1 MKNTFKFLNLLFVSA
16 VLFTWNCLG
25 ERHSSNLAAIFNIPG
40 FVTPSG
46 IDPTPAAIGG
56 NVTGLT
62 GTGLILANN
71 NGDPVTISSDGT
83 FLFSQKVNGGG
94 SYNIT
99 VRQNPVSP
107 PQICSVSNGSGIV
120 SSQAISNIQV
130 ICSVVGFF
138 VSGSVSGLAGSGLIL
153 KNNGTDPISIS
164 ANGSFTFP
172 VKVVNTGTYN
182 VTVSQSPSSVTQTC
196 SVTNASGLIA
206 GADITS
212 VSVTCSTNSYTVGG
226 SVSGLAGSGLIL
238 KNNGTDDLAITANGV
253 YSFLTSVASGGGFNV
268 TVSQNPTS
276 PTQTCSVSNGSSVIA
291 GADITNANITCSTN
305 SYTISGTVSGLSGSG
320 LVLKNNGAD
329 ATSISSNGSFSFSTS
344 IASGATYTVTVS
356 QNPSS
361 PTQTCSVTNDT
372 GLVAGANISN
382 VAVTCSTNSYTVSG
396 SVSGLAGSGLVLKN
410 NGTDDLSISS
420 NGSFTFST
428 SIASGSGY
436 NITVSQDP
444 SSPTQTCSVTS
455 GSGTV
460 SSSNITGI
468 GVTCSTSAFS
478 VGGSISTLIGSNL
491 VLKNNGADPITISSN
506 GTFTFSTSI
515 SSGSAYAV
523 TIQQN
528 PTSPA
533 QLCTLSNDTGTI
545 SSSNV
550 SNVGI
555 SCGSALYLVGGTI
568 SGLTGNLTL
577 KNNGSDTTTI
587 SSNGAFTMTTPIA
600 DSSSYNVTITGQPTG
615 QTCYIAQPSGTI
627 ATADVNTILINCVN
641 GTTFG
646 TLVSGNSVVS
656 TLPVAPYVEN
666 PATGS
671 GDWFSGDP
679 GGDPDTMLDGFGFAT
694 SSTPIGRLSNM
705 YHITTDG
712 INIYAVDYNLAT
724 PASGKVR
731 KLNIATRVLSTLSIT
746 VDTPK
751 GITTDGIFLYVT
763 SANHYIVKY
772 NLMNNTYSTIA
783 GVAGTS
789 GNTDGVGT
797 AARFNAP
804 KGIATDGT
812 YLYVADT
819 GNHKIRKIKISDN
832 TVTTIAGS
840 GTAGTLDGLGTAAK
854 FNQPS
859 HLVYDSNKLYVTD
872 TNSNNIKLVDLTTSP
887 VTVTTIAG
895 DPAGTSGNVTN
906 ATGGTGTNARL
917 TKPVAIALDGTYAYI
932 VDGTTLIKRMSRTA
946 PYTLT
951 NLLGC
956 SPQPP
961 TSGSAQSG
969 GPDGGTIGTC
979 QANEGSFFAPKGIV
993 TNGKSIFVV
1002 EMHPYMRLIR
1012 KID

>member
-1 MKNTFKFLNLLFVSA
+1 MTNIFKFLNLLFVSA
-16 VLFTWNCLG
+16 LLFTWSCLG
-25 ERHSSNLAAIFNIPG
+25 ERHSSHLSAIFNIPG
-40 FVTPSG
+40 FITPTGG
-46 IDPTPAAIGG
+46 IDPTPAPIGG

-62 GTGLILANN
+62 GTGLILVNN
-71 NGDPVTISSDGT
+71 NGDPITISADGT
-83 FLFSQKVNGGG
+83 FLFSQKVKGGG

-130 ICSVVGFF
+130 VCSVVGFF
-138 VSGSVSGLAGSGLIL
+138 VSGSVSGLAGSGLVL

-182 VTVSQSPSSVTQTC
+182 VTVSQNPSSVTQTC

-206 GADITS
+206 GADITN
-212 VSVTCSTNSYTVGG
+212 VAVTCSTNSYTVGG

-238 KNNGTDDLAITANGV
+238 KNNGTDDLAITVDGV
-253 YSFLTSVASGGGFNV
+253 YSFLTSVASGGGFSV

-276 PTQTCSVSNGSSVIA
+276 PTQTCSVSNGSSMIA

-320 LVLKNNGAD
+320 LVLKNNGSD
-329 ATSISSNGSFSFSTS
+329 ATAISSNGSFTFSTS

-372 GLVAGANISN
+372 GLVAGANITN

-436 NITVSQDP
+436 NVTVSQDP

-460 SSSNITGI
+460 SSSNISGI
-468 GVTCSTSAFS
+468 AVTCSTSSFS

-491 VLKNNGADPITISSN
+491 VLKNNGTDPITISSN

-550 SNVGI
+550 TNVGI
-555 SCGSALYLVGGTI
+555 SCGAALYSVGGTI

-587 SSNGAFTMTTPIA
+587 SSNGSFTMTTPIA

-627 ATADVNTILINCVN
+627 ATADVNSILINCVN

-646 TLVSGNSVVS
+646 TLVSGNSVVAS
-656 TLPVAPYVEN
+656 LPVAPYVEN

-671 GDWFSGDP
+671 ADWFSGDP
-679 GGDPDTMLDGFGFAT
+679 GGDPDTMLDGFGFA
-694 SSTPIGRLSNM
+694 SGSTPIGRLSNM

-724 PASGKVR
+724 PTSGKVR
-731 KLNIATRVLSTLSIT
+731 KLNIATRTLSTLPIT
-746 VDTPK
+746 IDTPK
-751 GITTDGIFLYVT
+751 GITTDGIFLYIT
-763 SANHYIVKY
+763 SQNHHIVKY

-895 DPAGTSGNVTN
+895 DPAGTSGNVVN
-906 ATGGTGTNARL
+906 ATGTSAKL
-917 TKPVAIALDGTYAYI
+917 TKPVAVTLDGNFLYV
-932 VDGTTLIKRMSRTA
+932 VDGTTLLKKISRTA
-946 PYTLT
+946 PYAVT
-951 NLLGC
+951 NFLGC

-961 TSGSAQSG
+961 TGGATQPG